1 MIILRFF
8 LSLFLLVFYGLVFGQ
23 QILKTKQS
31 GLLAQER
38 DVLFSLNEQSYQNLT
53 LYVDLTNIRYSN
65 RSTFVSI
72 TTEIQQQTAEIG
84 RFYLPEY
91 PSDATSH
98 YEDISNTANYTFD
111 ICLWQKVLSET
122 GSLKF
127 YTDGSFDDFEMDVYF
142 LEEKGQPSVLVNE
155 IISLWYS
162 GKNGFLYEKEGIDPE
177 LIPPKSIE
185 LKNPSQKAIV
195 QILAHGVA
203 KSNKPDSRFYFFNIN
218 GKEVAKR
225 SVWRDDCSYNPVYP
239 QSGKWYQNRPN
250 WCPGATVVPI
260 NHIIE
265 RKELQNEKLEIDLRF
280 QKDIF
285 QNSGIHSYIFS
296 GVLFLIDK
304 PKKAVNAA
312 ITKIIS
318 PNSNKKYQRYNPI
331 CSYPIIII
339 KNLGYEPLETLIL
352 NYGYNYQVDNK
363 YRWTGELEFLEEE
376 IVYLPPLNWYFYEK
390 DDEPQSFTAIISRAN
405 GKEDAFARG
414 KMTTEMDLA
423 VVYPY
428 RLSFLLRTDSNAID
442 NVLEILDDNG
452 TPYFMSE
459 DLKADSTYVFHVNFI
474 PGCYEMIL
482 FDQIGDGILER
493 NNKKYVLEILDQ
505 RKGTLLKAY
514 DGNFGS
520 EIREQFMIFR

>member
-1 MIILRFF
+1 M
-8 LSLFLLVFYGLVFGQ
+8 
-23 QILKTKQS
+23 
-31 GLLAQER
+31 
-38 DVLFSLNEQSYQNLT
+38 
-53 LYVDLTNIRYSN
+53 
-65 RSTFVSI
+65 
-72 TTEIQQQTAEIG
+72 
-84 RFYLPEY
+84 LP
-91 PSDATSH
+91 
-98 YEDISNTANYTFD
+98 
-111 ICLWQKVLSET
+111 L
-122 GSLKF
+122 LKF
-127 YTDGSFDDFEMDVYF
+127 
-142 LEEKGQPSVLVNE
+142 
-155 IISLWYS
+155 
-162 GKNGFLYEKEGIDPE
+162 
-177 LIPPKSIE
+177 
-185 LKNPSQKAIV
+185 
-195 QILAHGVA
+195 
-203 KSNKPDSRFYFFNIN
+203 
-218 GKEVAKR
+218 
-225 SVWRDDCSYNPVYP
+225 
-239 QSGKWYQNRPN
+239 
-250 WCPGATVVPI
+250 
-260 NHIIE
+260 
-265 RKELQNEKLEIDLRF
+265 
-280 QKDIF
+280 
-285 QNSGIHSYIFS
+285 
-296 GVLFLIDK
+296 
-304 PKKAVNAA
+304 
-312 ITKIIS
+312 IS
-318 PNSNKKYQRYNPI
+318 PNSNKKHQRYNPI

-339 KNLGYEPLETLIL
+339 KNLGYEPLETLML